1 MAELELSNRIK
12 NDMRVTAVTQ
22 ILALLKTT
30 LQNFTIF
37 QQKTIRGGLKVISQL
52 IDWNELGHFVEFV
65 PFFKEFIKMKN
76 LRVGAFACLGAIV
89 SKGMSDLD
97 KINVIKD
104 LQFLDTLN
112 GV

>member
-1 MAELELSNRIK
+1 
-12 NDMRVTAVTQ
+12 
-22 ILALLKTT
+22 
-30 LQNFTIF
+30 
-37 QQKTIRGGLKVISQL
+37 
-52 IDWNELGHFVEFV
+52 V
-65 PFFKEFIKMKN
+65 PFFKEFVKMKN